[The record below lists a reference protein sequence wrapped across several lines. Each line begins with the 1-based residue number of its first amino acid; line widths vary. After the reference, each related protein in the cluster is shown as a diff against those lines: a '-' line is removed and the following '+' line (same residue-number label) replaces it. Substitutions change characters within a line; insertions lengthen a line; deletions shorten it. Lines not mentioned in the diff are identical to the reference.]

1 MVKKGL
7 KVSSVT
13 LAVKGREFLIKN
25 GFNSYIARNP
35 KPKSGEG
42 CGYVIY
48 ILNYDIRC
56 LDILR
61 KNGITVKG
69 EVGEERL

>member
-13 LAVKGREFLIKN
+13 LAVKGRELLIKS
-25 GFNSYIARNP
+25 GFNAYIARNP
-35 KPKSGEG
+35 RPKNGEG
-42 CGYVIY
+42 CGYIIY

-61 KNGITVKG
+61 KNGINVSG
-69 EVGEERL
+69 EVGEEQV